1 MPTYVDKFTIFG
13 TTVIARTFAPTR
25 GRLQATPWGCA
36 PPARTL
42 QCRRPQK
49 WALEHIPRTV
59 QNTCGADRTAKQA
72 LVIACPVQNVGRGHG
87 VLRISGSLRQPAE
100 SKLGDVSECIYGGP
114 SLVETRLT
122 CTWTR
127 LHLASFSYAKSIP
140 T

>member
-1 MPTYVDKFTIFG
+1 MGSASSFVFNNCICQQHRKERD
-13 TTVIARTFAPTR
+13 VAAPSV
-25 GRLQATPWGCA
+25 A
-36 PPARTL
+36 
-42 QCRRPQK
+42 
-49 WALEHIPRTV
+49 
-59 QNTCGADRTAKQA
+59 
-72 LVIACPVQNVGRGHG
+72 
-87 VLRISGSLRQPAE
+87 GSLRQPAE